1 MPLVAIAGLGVIGG
15 SLAKALKHAGVTVRA
30 FSPLRA
36 ERERARADHISCE
49 DALGPEL
56 VRDATAVVIAVPV
69 DRIAHVARNLK
80 PHVPPEC
87 VMLHAGSLQSPH
99 ALGLRGKEADWL
111 IGTHPLAGSA
121 QSGFEHSSVDM
132 FNGAI
137 VSVEE
142 RARNSR
148 ERGIIEMLWRKAGA
162 SSLVWRDAETH
173 DRLMSWVSHLPQLSA
188 TAIGLALLRADV
200 SPGSGGQAL
209 RDMTRLASSSLMMW
223 RPLLD
228 AAPADTVEALRALQH
243 AVGELRSALEEGDQ
257 ELLSEM
263 WTAARAW
270 RTSAEQP
277 DAG

>member
-15 SLAKALKHAGVTVRA
+15 SLAKALKNAGVTVRA
-30 FSPLRA
+30 YSPLRA
-36 ERERARADHISCE
+36 ERERARAEQIACE
-49 DALGPEL
+49 DALGPAL
-56 VRDATAVVIAVPV
+56 VRDATAVMIAVPL
-69 DRIAHVARNLK
+69 DRIAHVARDLR
-80 PHVPPEC
+80 PHVPQGC

-99 ALGLRGKEADWL
+99 ALGLRGGEAGWL
-111 IGTHPLAGSA
+111 TGTHPLAGSA
-121 QSGFEHSSVDM
+121 QTGFEHSAAEM
-132 FNGAI
+132 FNGAT

-142 RARNSR
+142 RANAR
-148 ERGIIEMLWRKAGA
+148 ERSIIEMLWRKAGA
-162 SSLVWRDAETH
+162 SSLVWREAEAH

-188 TAIGLALLRADV
+188 TAIALALLRADV
-200 SPGSGGQAL
+200 SPGLGGPGL
-209 RDMTRLASSSLMMW
+209 RDMTRLAASSLMTW

-228 AAPADTVEALRALQH
+228 SAPAETVDALRALEQ
-243 AVGELRSALEEGDQ
+243 AMRELRNALEEGDQ